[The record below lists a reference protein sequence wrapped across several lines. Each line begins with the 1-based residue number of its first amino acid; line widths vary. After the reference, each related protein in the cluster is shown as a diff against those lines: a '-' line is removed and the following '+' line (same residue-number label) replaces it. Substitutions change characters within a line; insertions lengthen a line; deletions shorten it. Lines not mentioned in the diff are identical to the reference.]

1 MQNIV
6 METHQGIITSRYSL
20 LTNLNKVCGPLQLGI
35 NFKRLVG
42 LKISLV
48 KFTYPMGISGWGG
61 GGGSLSAPL
70 FSFDATTDIPMDQGT
85 RGD

>member
-1 MQNIV
+1 M
-6 METHQGIITSRYSL
+6 TSRYSL

-48 KFTYPMGISGWGG
+48 KFTYPMGISGLGG
-61 GGGSLSAPL
+61 GGRGGEGGSLSAPL
-70 FSFDATTDIPMDQGT
+70 FSFDAATDNPMDQGT

>member
-6 METHQGIITSRYSL
+6 METHQGIITSRYSV
-20 LTNLNKVCGPLQLGI
+20 LTTLNKVCGPLQLGI
-35 NFKRLVG
+35 NFNRLVG

-61 GGGSLSAPL
+61 GGSLSAPL
-70 FSFDATTDIPMDQGT
+70 FSFDAATDIPMDQGT